1 MTKGLYIALVVV
13 YALICVVLIAIVL
26 KQEGKNA
33 GLGSLAGGSTSD
45 TYWSK
50 NKARSFEGKLIIA
63 TRILAALFIILSII
77 LAMKMWPH
85 S

>member
-1 MTKGLYIALVVV
+1 MKGFYIALVVV
-13 YALICVVLIAIVL
+13 YALICVALIAIVL

-50 NKARSFEGKLIIA
+50 NKVGLWNTK
-63 TRILAALFIILSII
+63 
-77 LAMKMWPH
+77 
-85 S
+85 